1 LFSASPPVVGI
12 AKGRIQGFG
21 GDPNEGVFD
30 QTRKRNTVNDFLE
43 RISKLSP
50 NRLTLLAAELN
61 SSLERLK
68 RQASEPLAII
78 GIGCRFPGGANDPE
92 SFWRL
97 MSEGREAIS
106 EVPPD
111 RWDIDAFYDP
121 NPDAPA
127 KMSTRRGGFLSG
139 IDRFDPEF
147 FGISPREA
155 AGMDPQQR
163 LLLEVAW
170 EALEHAGQS
179 ADLLEG
185 SRTGVF
191 AGLCTSDYYLM
202 RCGAGPQSIDAYAA
216 TGNAHSV
223 AAGRISYLLGLQGP
237 SIAVDTSCSS
247 SLVAVHLA
255 CQSLR
260 LGECSMALAGGVNLI
275 LNPDITITLSKSH
288 MMAPDGRCK
297 AFDAS
302 ADGFVRA
309 EGCGLVVLKRLSDAR
324 ADGDRVLAVIRGTA
338 SNQDGKSSGLTA
350 PNGPSQVAVIQQ
362 ALANAGLQ
370 PSDVDFIEAHGTGTS
385 LGDPIE
391 ARALADVFGPSRAAD
406 CALQIGSVKTN
417 IGHAESAAGI
427 AGLIKAVLALQY
439 GRIPPNLHFKQ
450 LNPHIDWNG
459 LAINVPTA
467 ETSWNRAKGS
477 RVGGVSSFGFSGT
490 NAHVVLSDLPSE
502 EFVRDASGQEQD
514 AGDGPLH
521 LLPLSARTQPA
532 LAALVREYEQ
542 AFSKE
547 PGLNFADVCH
557 TAGIGRCHFAHRLA
571 VVAPSLAEAKERLAA
586 FQRGEKQAGVQEG
599 RATNSV
605 PGVVFMFTG
614 QGSQYVGMGRELF
627 ETQPVFRRELK
638 RCAEILEP
646 LLEKPLLEVIF
657 PDAGE
662 GKRSLPLIDQTQYTQ
677 PALFALEYSL
687 AALWRSWGVE
697 PVAVLGHSVGEY
709 VAACVAGVFSL
720 EDALHLVAVR
730 ARLMQKLPQNGTMA
744 AVLAGEDQVRAAIA
758 PYADSVSIAAIN
770 SPQNTVIS
778 GKADDVL
785 AALESLRQD
794 GVEAKLL
801 TVSHAFH
808 SPLVEPILD
817 EFEQHARGVQHQV
830 PVMDLVLN
838 TTGRIVDETSP
849 LDAAYWRRHA
859 REAVRFAESI
869 STLRERG
876 MRVFLEIGP
885 APVLTGLA
893 RQCVGDSDVVWLASL
908 RKDRDAWSQMLSS
921 LSSLF
926 VLGVNPHWQS
936 LSGQRLRSRIALPTY
951 PFQRR
956 RHWMDTRRI
965 QSQTAGQHPLLGDG
979 IRSAR
984 GEWVFESK
992 LSLEA
997 LPYLQDHRVHGIVVF
1012 PAPAYLE
1019 MAMACGQRAF
1029 AGQVCAVT
1037 DFVILE
1043 PLVLP
1048 EAGELTVQL
1057 IAVPCGD
1064 GALSFEI
1071 FSCEKRIAGS
1081 EPVWTLHG
1089 RGRLAPP
1096 DRAATA
1102 NPTALDEV
1110 RKRCA
1115 QQVSSA
1121 AYYEKLRALN
1131 IAFGPCFRGIRE
1143 ISRRDGEALGRLE
1156 APELVAVE
1164 ANRYYVHPA
1173 LLDACFQLLGAAI
1186 PGDEDRAGADS
1197 YLLVGLKRIVIAHPP
1212 SAAAFW
1218 THCVLHPS
1226 DGDQREELV
1235 GDMQLVNDDGGVFG
1249 FVEGVRLKRATREAL
1264 IHSSRRRSDDWLYE
1278 VRWVPKNELG
1288 CDPLALPA
1296 RFMPASDAL
1305 RAAVQGTA
1313 ADLWQRHRLATYGE
1327 AMRGLEAA
1335 SLDLVIRALTKLGWK
1350 PRPGERVSASALAAR
1365 LGIARAHWRLVGRL
1379 LELLG
1384 EQRILARDGEEWIVL
1399 SAPTSGDPE
1408 ARIKALVQ
1416 AFPQYAGEISMLTEC
1431 GTRLAEVFAGTCDPL
1446 AILFPG
1452 GSMTEVEKL
1461 TRDSPAAQT
1470 FNELVARVI
1479 QAALAKLPKDRVAR
1493 VIEVGAGTGGTTTA
1507 VLARLP
1513 DAQVEYVFTDVSQ
1526 HFLAKAQQ
1534 KFLGRE
1540 RTRFAILDVE
1550 KTPGSQGFEEHSF
1563 DVVLAAN
1570 VLHATKNLRE
1580 TLSNV
1585 RRLLAPGG
1593 LLVLFEVTSAQTW
1606 VDLTFGLTEGWW
1618 RFEDNDLRTSHPLL
1632 SRQSWTSL
1640 LEASGFTDVS
1650 LLPEGIGSDLP
1661 GLPTVVLCKNAPE
1674 SAAIDRGT
1682 WLLLSGSEKAAEPWR
1697 AALEARGEQVQIAT
1711 AQEGSCDVES
1721 VSQAYRSLLHR
1732 TRAAGL
1738 PVKGIVHLVGTEG
1751 PPLSDEVELSTL
1763 EASVRRSCLSALS
1776 MFRALISD
1784 SATESSRIW
1793 LITRAGLPTAGSLSA
1808 LDQSPMWGLGR
1819 TFAVEHPELWGGL
1832 IDIAELSTQSVA
1844 TAVDQLL
1851 SPAGEDQLAVV
1862 GGEVLAGR
1870 LMRCAKSIEV
1880 KTDRAVFHADAS
1892 YLVTG
1897 GFGGMGR
1904 RVLDWMA
1911 EQGARHIAVIGR
1923 SVDPA
1928 NPDEAVAA
1936 LGARGVQV
1944 LSMRADVADDAALG
1958 RVFEEIG
1965 ARLPKLAGV
1974 IHVAGIFDDRVL
1986 ARHDWPRFERVLKP
2000 KVAGGWNLHQRTKNL
2015 KLDFFVLFS
2024 SAASFLAP
2032 VGLGNYSAGNAFLD
2046 ALAHHRRAQGLP
2058 AVSIDWG
2065 AWEKVGM
2072 AQAVGDRRE
2081 SQWSQG
2087 GAATMT
2093 PQQGLAVLERLIRA
2107 APPQV
2112 GVLIVDWPKYLK
2124 RFGSVTPPLY
2134 AELRLAMERV
2144 NRSASPAAAP
2154 QPEVELVERLGHA
2167 APAERRRLVQAFV
2180 REHVTKVLALDPSQ
2194 LIDNDQ
2200 SLNELGLDSLMALEL
2215 RNVLGA
2221 GVKRTLPTTLVFDQ
2235 PSIDALTQYISADV
2249 LDLDEASPRAAQGRL
2264 DVAGSI
2270 ALTNAEGA
2278 RDKRT
2283 TLATV
2288 TTDIEEGQ
2296 L

>member
-1 LFSASPPVVGI
+1 M
-12 AKGRIQGFG
+12 
-21 GDPNEGVFD
+21 D
-30 QTRKRNTVNDFLE
+30 DFLE
-43 RISKLSP
+43 RVSKLSP
-50 NRLTLLAAELN
+50 NRLTLVAAELN
-61 SSLERLK
+61 SNLERLK

-78 GIGCRFPGGANDPE
+78 GMGCRFPGGANDPE

-97 MSEGREAIS
+97 MTEAREAIT

-121 NPDAPA
+121 NPDAPG

-139 IDRFDPEF
+139 IDQFDPEF

-191 AGLCTSDYYLM
+191 AGLCNTDYYLM
-202 RCGAGPQSIDAYAA
+202 RYESGPGSIDAYVA

-237 SIAVDTSCSS
+237 SIAVDTACSS

-275 LNPDITITLSKSH
+275 LSPDITVTLSKSH
-288 MMAPDGRCK
+288 MMSPDGRCK

-309 EGCGLVVLKRLSDAR
+309 EGCGLVVLKRLSDAVAAGNR
-324 ADGDRVLAVIRGTA
+324 ILAVIRGTA

-362 ALANAGLQ
+362 ALANAGLK

-391 ARALADVFGPSRAAD
+391 ARALADVFGPGRAAD

-427 AGLIKAVLALQY
+427 AGLIKTVLALQY
-439 GRIPPNLHFKQ
+439 GRIPANLHFKK

-459 LAINVPTA
+459 LAIHVPTA
-467 ETSWNRAKGS
+467 ETSWNRGKGF
-477 RVGGVSSFGFSGT
+477 RVAGVSSFGFSGT
-490 NAHVVLSDLPSE
+490 NAHVVLSDLPAE
-502 EFVRDASGQEQD
+502 ELVRNPSGQKSGQKED
-514 AGDGPLH
+514 AGNPPLH

-547 PGLNFADVCH
+547 PSLNLADVCY
-557 TAGIGRCHFAHRLA
+557 TAGTGRCHFEHRLA
-571 VVAPSLAEAKERLAA
+571 VVAPSVAEAKERLAA
-586 FQRGEKQAGVQEG
+586 FQRGEKHASVQNG
-599 RATNSV
+599 RSTNSAV
-605 PGVVFMFTG
+605 PGIVFMFTG

-627 ETQPVFRRELK
+627 ETQPVFRRELE

-646 LLEKPLLEVIF
+646 LLEKPLLEAVF
-657 PDAGE
+657 PNAGE
-662 GKRSLPLIDQTQYTQ
+662 GKRSVQLIDETQYTQ
-677 PALFALEYSL
+677 PALFALEYAL

-697 PVAVLGHSVGEY
+697 PVAVVGHSVGEY

-730 ARLMQKLPQNGTMA
+730 ARLMQTLPQNGTMA

-785 AALESLRQD
+785 AALERLRQE

-817 EFEQHARGVQHQV
+817 EFEQYARSVQHQA
-830 PVMDLVLN
+830 PVIDFVLN
-838 TTGRIVDETSP
+838 STGRLLDETSR

-893 RQCVGDSDVVWLASL
+893 RQCVGNSDVTWLASL
-908 RKDRDAWSQMLSS
+908 RKDRDGWSQMLSS

-926 VLGVNPHWQS
+926 VLGVNPDWQS
-936 LSGQRLRSRIALPTY
+936 FNGPRVRHRVALPTY

-956 RHWMDTRRI
+956 RHWMDTQRRK
-965 QSQTAGQHPLLGDG
+965 SQAAGRHPLLGDG

-997 LPYLQDHRVHGIVVF
+997 LPYLNDHRVHGIVVF

-1019 MAMACGQRAF
+1019 MAMACGRRAF
-1029 AGQVCAVT
+1029 AGHVCALT
-1037 DFVILE
+1037 DFAILE

-1048 EAGELTVQL
+1048 EEGELIAQL
-1057 IAVPCGD
+1057 IAAPCGD
-1064 GALSFEI
+1064 GVLSFEI
-1071 FSCEKRIAGS
+1071 FSREDRMVGS
-1081 EPVWTLHG
+1081 EPVWTLHAT
-1089 RGRLAPP
+1089 GRLAPSGV
-1096 DRAATA
+1096 AVTA
-1102 NPTALDEV
+1102 NLTPLDEV
-1110 RKRCA
+1110 RKRCSE
-1115 QQVSSA
+1115 QISSA
-1121 AYYEKLRALN
+1121 AYYEELRALS

-1143 ISRRDGEALGRLE
+1143 IWRRDGEALGRVE
-1156 APELVAVE
+1156 APELVSAE
-1164 ANRYYVHPA
+1164 ANRYHIHPA

-1186 PGDEDRAGADS
+1186 LGGEDQARSDS
-1197 YLLVGLKRIVIAHPP
+1197 YLMIGLERVVIARPP

-1218 THCVLHPS
+1218 THCVLRPS
-1226 DGDQREELV
+1226 DNDSRDELV
-1235 GDMQLVNDDGGVFG
+1235 GDMQLVGDDGDVFG
-1249 FVEGVRLKRATREAL
+1249 YVEGLRLKRAAREAL
-1264 IHSSRRRSDDWLYE
+1264 LHSSRRRLEDWLYE
-1278 VRWVPKNELG
+1278 VRWVPKNKLESNRLTQ
-1288 CDPLALPA
+1288 PLEY
-1296 RFMPASDAL
+1296 MPTSDAL
-1305 RAAVQGTA
+1305 RATVQETA
-1313 ADLWQRHRLATYGE
+1313 AELWQRHRLATYGE
-1327 AMRGLEAA
+1327 AIRGLEAA
-1335 SLDLVIRALTKLGWK
+1335 SLDLVIRALTRLGWK
-1350 PRPGERVSASALAAR
+1350 PELGERVTASALAAQ
-1365 LGIARAHWRLVGRL
+1365 LGIVKTHWRLVGRL

-1384 EQRILARDGEEWIVL
+1384 EQGILSRDGGEWIVRST
-1399 SAPTSGDPE
+1399 SAAGDPE
-1408 ARIKALVQ
+1408 ARIKDLGR
-1416 AFPQYAGEISMLTEC
+1416 AFPQSAGEISMLSEC
-1431 GTRLAEVFAGTCDPL
+1431 GTRLAEVLAGTCDPL
-1446 AILFPG
+1446 GILFPG

-1461 TRDSPAAQT
+1461 TQDSPAAQA

-1479 QAALAKLPKDRVAR
+1479 EAALAKLPRDRIAR

-1513 DAQVEYVFTDVSQ
+1513 DAKVEYVFTDVSQ
-1526 HFLAKAQQ
+1526 LFLAKAQR
-1534 KFLGRE
+1534 KFQGRE

-1550 KTPGSQGFEEHSF
+1550 ETPGSQGFEEHSF

-1593 LLVLFEVTSAQTW
+1593 LLVLFEGTTPQRW
-1606 VDLTFGLTEGWW
+1606 IDLTFGLTEGWW
-1618 RFEDNDLRTSHPLL
+1618 RFRDDDLRRSHPLL

-1640 LEASGFTDVS
+1640 LQESGFTEVS

-1661 GLPTVVLCKNAPE
+1661 GLPTILLCKNAPE
-1674 SAAIDRGT
+1674 AAAIKSGT
-1682 WLLLSGSEKAAEPWR
+1682 WLLLSGSENAAEPWR

-1711 AQEGSCDVES
+1711 AAENSCDVES
-1721 VSQAYRSLLHR
+1721 VSMAYGSLLQR
-1732 TRAAGL
+1732 TRAAGT

-1751 PPLSDEVELSTL
+1751 PRVSGKVELSTL
-1763 EASVRRSCLSALS
+1763 EASVRHSCMSALS
-1776 MFRALISD
+1776 MFQVLISEN
-1784 SATESSRIW
+1784 ATQSSRIW
-1793 LITRAGLPTAGSLSA
+1793 LITRGGLPTAGSLSA

-1832 IDIAELSTQSVA
+1832 IDIAEVSKESVA

-1851 SPAGEDQLAVV
+1851 GPAGEDQLAVV
-1862 GGEVLAGR
+1862 GEEVFAGR
-1870 LMRCAKSIEV
+1870 LIRCAKSIEV
-1880 KTDRAVFHADAS
+1880 KPEGPIFKADAS

-1904 RVLDWMA
+1904 KVLDWMA
-1911 EQGARHIAVIGR
+1911 DQGARHIAVIGR
-1923 SVDPA
+1923 SIDPA

-1936 LGARGVQV
+1936 LGARGGQV

-1958 RVFEEIG
+1958 RVFEEIA

-1974 IHVAGIFDDRVL
+1974 IHIAGIFDDRVL

-2015 KLDFFVLFS
+2015 PLDFFVLFS
-2024 SAASFLAP
+2024 SGASFLAP
-2032 VGLGNYSAGNAFLD
+2032 VGLGNYASGNAFLD

-2058 AVSIDWG
+2058 AVSINWG

-2072 AQAVGDRRE
+2072 AKAVGDRRE
-2081 SQWSQG
+2081 SQWIQG
-2087 GAATMT
+2087 GGATMT
-2093 PQQGLAVLERLIRA
+2093 PQQGLAALERLIRA

-2112 GVLIVDWPKYLK
+2112 GVLIIDWPKYFE
-2124 RFGSVTPPLY
+2124 RFGSVVPPLY
-2134 AELRLAMERV
+2134 AELHRVMERA
-2144 NRSASPAAAP
+2144 NRAAGPVAAP
-2154 QPEVELVERLGHA
+2154 QREVGLVERLDNA

-2180 REHVTKVLALDPSQ
+2180 REQVTKVLALDPSQ

-2215 RNVLGA
+2215 RNAIGA
-2221 GVKRTLPTTLVFDQ
+2221 GVKRPLPTTLVFDQ
-2235 PSIDALTQYISADV
+2235 PSIDALTQYICTNV
-2249 LDLDEASPRAAQGRL
+2249 VDLEEASPRAAQGGS

-2270 ALTNAEGA
+2270 VLTNAGRA
-2278 RDKRT
+2278 MDKGT
-2283 TLATV
+2283 TFATV
-2288 TTDIEEGQ
+2288 TMDIEEGE

>member
-1 LFSASPPVVGI
+1 
-12 AKGRIQGFG
+12 
-21 GDPNEGVFD
+21 
-30 QTRKRNTVNDFLE
+30 VNDFLE

-61 SSLERLK
+61 SNLERLK
-68 RQASEPLAII
+68 RQASEPIAII
-78 GIGCRFPGGANDPE
+78 GIGCRFPAGANDPE

-97 MSEGREAIS
+97 VTEGREAIS
-106 EVPPD
+106 DVPPD

-121 NPDAPA
+121 NPDAPG

-202 RCGAGPQSIDAYAA
+202 RCESGPESIDAYAA

-260 LGECSMALAGGVNLI
+260 LGESSMALAGGVNLI
-275 LNPDITITLSKSH
+275 LSPDITVTLSKSH

-324 ADGDRVLAVIRGTA
+324 ADGDRILAVIRGTA

-391 ARALADVFGPSRAAD
+391 ARALAEVFGPGRARD

-427 AGLIKAVLALQY
+427 AGLIKTVLALHHEQ
-439 GRIPPNLHFKQ
+439 IPPNLHFKQ

-459 LAINVPTA
+459 LAIHVPT
-467 ETSWNRAKGS
+467 TGTLWNRGKGS
-477 RVGGVSSFGFSGT
+477 RVAGVSSFGFSGT

-502 EFVRDASGQEQD
+502 QFVPDAPGQQED
-514 AGDGPLH
+514 PPLH

-542 AFSKE
+542 AFGKD
-547 PGLNFADVCH
+547 PGLSLADVCH
-557 TAGIGRCHFAHRLA
+557 TAGTGRCHFEHRLA
-571 VVAPSLAEAKERLAA
+571 VVAPNLAEAKQRLAA
-586 FQRGEKQAGVQEG
+586 VARGETHTSVQVG
-599 RATNSV
+599 RSTNSV

-646 LLEKPLLEVIF
+646 LLQKPLLEVLF
-657 PDAGE
+657 ADAGE
-662 GKRSLPLIDQTQYTQ
+662 GNRSPQLIDETQYTQ
-677 PALFALEYSL
+677 PALFALEYAL
-687 AALWRSWGVE
+687 AALWRSWGIE

-720 EDALHLVAVR
+720 EDALHLVTVR
-730 ARLMQKLPQNGTMA
+730 SRLMQTLPRNGTMA

-778 GKADDVL
+778 GKAADVL
-785 AALESLRQD
+785 SVLERLRQE
-794 GVEAKLL
+794 GVEAKPL

-808 SPLVEPILD
+808 SPLVEPILG
-817 EFEQHARGVQHQV
+817 EFEDYARSVQHQA

-838 TTGRIVDETSP
+838 TTGRLPDETSP
-849 LDAAYWRRHA
+849 LDAVYWRRHA

-869 STLRERG
+869 STLRHRG
-876 MRVFLEIGP
+876 LRVFLEIGP

-893 RQCVGDSDVVWLASL
+893 RQCVGESDVVWLASL
-908 RKDRDAWSQMLSS
+908 RKDRDCWSQMLSS

-926 VLGVNPHWQS
+926 VLGFNPDWQS
-936 LSGQRLRSRIALPTY
+936 FNDPRLRRRVALPTY

-956 RHWMDTRRI
+956 RHWMGTQRVK
-965 QSQTAGQHPLLGDG
+965 SQTSGQHPLLGKG
-979 IRSAR
+979 IQSAR

-997 LPYLQDHRVHGIVVF
+997 LPYLNDHRVHGIVVF

-1029 AGQVCAVT
+1029 AGQDCALT

-1048 EAGELTVQL
+1048 ESGELTVQL
-1057 IAVPCGD
+1057 IAASY
-1064 GALSFEI
+1064 GAGSRNFEI
-1071 FSCEKRIAGS
+1071 FSCEERTPGS
-1081 EPVWTLHG
+1081 EPVWTLHAT
-1089 RGRLAPP
+1089 GRLAPS
-1096 DRAATA
+1096 DAAAPA
-1102 NPTALDEV
+1102 NLAAFDEV

-1115 QQVSSA
+1115 EQISSA
-1121 AYYEKLRALN
+1121 AYYEKLGALN
-1131 IAFGPCFRGIRE
+1131 IDFGPCFRGIRE
-1143 ISRRDGEALGRLE
+1143 ICRRDGEALGRVE
-1156 APELVAVE
+1156 APELVAAE
-1164 ANRYYVHPA
+1164 AKRYHVHPA
-1173 LLDACFQLLGAAI
+1173 LLDSCFQLFGAAI
-1186 PGDEDRAGADS
+1186 AGGEEQAGAHS
-1197 YLLVGLKRIVIAHPP
+1197 YLMVGLERIVIARSP
-1212 SAAAFW
+1212 SAPAFW
-1218 THCVLHPS
+1218 THCVLRQS
-1226 DGDQREELV
+1226 DDDHAEELV

-1249 FVEGVRLKRATREAL
+1249 YVEGLRLKRATREAL
-1264 IHSSRRRSDDWLYE
+1264 IRPSRRRSDDWLYE
-1278 VRWVPKNELG
+1278 VRWVPRNELG
-1288 CDPLALPA
+1288 SNRLAQPLEY
-1296 RFMPASDAL
+1296 MPTSDAL
-1305 RAAVQGTA
+1305 RATVQETGTE
-1313 ADLWQRHRLATYGE
+1313 LWQRNRFAAHKE
-1327 AMRGLEAA
+1327 AIEGLEAA

-1350 PRPGERVSASALAAR
+1350 PRRGERVTASALAAQLR
-1365 LGIARAHWRLVGRL
+1365 IVKAHGRLVGRL
-1379 LELLG
+1379 LEFLG
-1384 EQRILARDGEEWIVL
+1384 EQRILSRDGNEWIVQ
-1399 SAPTSGDPE
+1399 SDPPSGDPE
-1408 ARIKALVQ
+1408 ARIKALAQ
-1416 AFPQYAGEISMLTEC
+1416 TFPEYVGEISMLSEC
-1431 GTRLAEVFAGTCDPL
+1431 GERLAEVLAGTCDPL

-1461 TRDSPAAQT
+1461 TQDSPAARA

-1479 QAALAKLPKDRVAR
+1479 EAALAKLPKDRIAR
-1493 VIEVGAGTGGTTTA
+1493 VIEIGAGTGGTTSA
-1507 VLARLP
+1507 VLARLSEAP
-1513 DAQVEYVFTDVSQ
+1513 VEYVFTDVSQ
-1526 HFLAKAQQ
+1526 LFLAKAQE
-1534 KFLGRE
+1534 KFKGRE

-1550 KTPGSQGFEEHSF
+1550 RTPASQGFEEHAF
-1563 DVVLAAN
+1563 DVVIAAN

-1580 TLSNV
+1580 TLSNA

-1593 LLVLFEVTSAQTW
+1593 LLVLFEITSPQRW

-1618 RFEDNDLRTSHPLL
+1618 RFQDHDLRPSHPLL

-1640 LEASGFTDVS
+1640 LQESGFADVS

-1661 GLPTVVLCKNAPE
+1661 GLPTVVLCKNSPE
-1674 SAAIDRGT
+1674 AATIDRGT
-1682 WLLLSGSEKAAEPWR
+1682 WLLLTGSENAAEPWR

-1711 AQEGSCDVES
+1711 APENSHDVES
-1721 VSQAYRSLLHR
+1721 VSRAYGSLLHG
-1732 TRAAGL
+1732 TRAAGGR
-1738 PVKGIVHLVGTEG
+1738 VKGIVHLVGTEG
-1751 PPLSDEVELSTL
+1751 LPLSDDVELSTL
-1763 EASVRRSCLSALS
+1763 EASVRRCCISALS
-1776 MFRALISD
+1776 MFQALIRD

-1793 LITRAGLPTAGSLSA
+1793 LITRGGLPTAGSRSA

-1819 TFAVEHPELWGGL
+1819 TFAAEHPELWGGL
-1832 IDIAELSTQSVA
+1832 IDIAELSTKSVA

-1851 SPAGEDQLAVV
+1851 GPLGEDQLAVV
-1862 GGEVLAGR
+1862 GQEVLAGR

-1880 KTDRAVFHADAS
+1880 KSDRPVFHAEAS

-1904 RVLDWMA
+1904 RVLEWMA
-1911 EQGARHIAVIGR
+1911 DQGARHIAVIGR
-1923 SVDPA
+1923 SIDPA

-1958 RVFEEIG
+1958 RVFEQIA

-1974 IHVAGIFDDRVL
+1974 LHVAGIFDDRVL

-2015 KLDFFVLFS
+2015 SLDFFVLFS

-2032 VGLGNYSAGNAFLD
+2032 VGLANYAAGNAFLD

-2081 SQWSQG
+2081 NQWSQA

-2093 PQQGLAVLERLIRA
+2093 PQQGLAVLQRLIGD

-2124 RFGSVTPPLY
+2124 RSGSVVPPLY
-2134 AELRLAMERV
+2134 AELHRAIERA
-2144 NRSASPAAAP
+2144 NRGAVPVAARAP
-2154 QPEVELVERLGHA
+2154 EAGLVERLDNA
-2167 APAERRRLVQAFV
+2167 VPAERRRLVQAFV

-2235 PSIDALTQYISADV
+2235 PSIDALTQYIHTTL
-2249 LDLDEASPRAAQGRL
+2249 LDLDEASQRAGQLGS

-2270 ALTNAEGA
+2270 APTNAERI

>member
-1 LFSASPPVVGI
+1 
-12 AKGRIQGFG
+12 
-21 GDPNEGVFD
+21 
-30 QTRKRNTVNDFLE
+30 VNDFLE

-61 SSLERLK
+61 SDLERLK

-78 GIGCRFPGGANDPE
+78 GMGCRFPGGANDPE

-97 MSEGREAIS
+97 MTEGREAIS

-121 NPDAPA
+121 NPDAPG

-139 IDRFDPEF
+139 IDQFDPEF
-147 FGISPREA
+147 FSISPREA

-163 LLLEVAW
+163 MLLEVAW

-191 AGLCTSDYYLM
+191 AGLCNTDYYLM
-202 RCGAGPQSIDAYAA
+202 RYESGPGSIDAYVA

-237 SIAVDTSCSS
+237 SIAVDTACSS

-260 LGECSMALAGGVNLI
+260 LGECSMALAGGANLI
-275 LNPDITITLSKSH
+275 LSPDITVTLSKSH
-288 MMAPDGRCK
+288 MMSPDGRCK

-324 ADGDRVLAVIRGTA
+324 ADGDRILAVIRGTA
-338 SNQDGKSSGLTA
+338 CNQDGKSGGLTA
-350 PNGPSQVAVIQQ
+350 PNGPSQVAVIRQ
-362 ALANAGLQ
+362 ALVNAGLE

-391 ARALADVFGPSRAAD
+391 AGALADVFGPGRARD

-427 AGLIKAVLALQY
+427 AGLIKTVLALQH
-439 GRIPPNLHFKQ
+439 GRIPPNLHFKK

-459 LAINVPTA
+459 LAIKVPTA
-467 ETSWNRAKGS
+467 ETSWHRGKGFRAA
-477 RVGGVSSFGFSGT
+477 GVSSFGFSGT
-490 NAHVVLSDLPSE
+490 NAHVVLSDLPTE
-502 EFVRDASGQEQD
+502 ELVPDAPGREED
-514 AGDGPLH
+514 AGDRPLH
-521 LLPLSARTQPA
+521 LLPLSARTEPA
-532 LAALVREYEQ
+532 LAALISEYEQ
-542 AFSKE
+542 AFRKE
-547 PGLNFADVCH
+547 PGLNLADVCH
-557 TAGIGRCHFAHRLA
+557 TAAMGRCHFEHRLA
-571 VVAPSLAEAKERLAA
+571 IVAPGLDEAKDRLAA
-586 FQRGEKQAGVQEG
+586 IQRGEKHASVRSG
-599 RATNSV
+599 RSTNSAV
-605 PGVVFMFTG
+605 PGIVFMFTG

-627 ETQPVFRRELK
+627 GTEPVFRRELK
-638 RCAEILEP
+638 RCAEILGP
-646 LLEKPLLEVIF
+646 LLEKPLLEVLF

-662 GKRSLPLIDQTQYTQ
+662 GNRSPRLIDETQYTQ
-677 PALFALEYSL
+677 PALFALEYAL

-720 EDALHLVAVR
+720 EDALRLVAVR
-730 ARLMQKLPQNGTMA
+730 SRLMQTLPQSGTMA
-744 AVLAGEDQVRAAIA
+744 AVFAGEQRVRAAMA
-758 PYADSVSIAAIN
+758 PYAASVSIAAIN

-778 GKADDVL
+778 GKAEDVL
-785 AALESLRQD
+785 AALEQLRQE
-794 GVEAKLL
+794 GVGAKLL

-808 SPLVEPILD
+808 SPLVEPILG
-817 EFEQHARGVQHQV
+817 EFEQYARSVQHQA

-838 TTGRIVDETSP
+838 STGRLLDETSP

-893 RQCVGDSDVVWLASL
+893 RQCVGDADVIWLASL
-908 RKDRDAWSQMLSS
+908 RKDCDAWSPMLSS

-926 VLGVNPHWQS
+926 VLGFNPDWQS
-936 LSGQRLRSRIALPTY
+936 FNGPRLRRPIALPTY

-965 QSQTAGQHPLLGDG
+965 KSQTAGQHPLLGDG

-992 LSLEA
+992 LSLEG
-997 LPYLQDHRVHGIVVF
+997 LPYLNDHRVHGIVVF

-1019 MAMACGQRAF
+1019 MAMACGRRAF
-1029 AGQVCAVT
+1029 AGQVCVLT
-1037 DFVILE
+1037 DFAILE

-1048 EAGELTVQL
+1048 EEGELTAQL
-1057 IAVPCGD
+1057 IAAPCGD

-1071 FSCEKRIAGS
+1071 FSCEERTAGS

-1089 RGRLAPP
+1089 TGRLAPS
-1096 DRAATA
+1096 DAAVTA
-1102 NPTALDEV
+1102 NLTVLDEV

-1115 QQVSSA
+1115 EQTSSA

-1131 IAFGPCFRGIRE
+1131 IAFGPRFRGIRE
-1143 ISRRDGEALGRLE
+1143 IWRRDGEALGRLE
-1156 APELVAVE
+1156 APELVAAE
-1164 ANRYYVHPA
+1164 ANRYHVHPA

-1186 PGDEDRAGADS
+1186 LGGKDQAGADS
-1197 YLLVGLKRIVIAHPP
+1197 YLLVGLERIVIARPP

-1218 THCVLHPS
+1218 THCVLRPR
-1226 DGDQREELV
+1226 DDDNLEELV
-1235 GDMQLVNDDGGVFG
+1235 GDMQLVGDDGGVLG
-1249 FVEGVRLKRATREAL
+1249 YVEGLRLKRATREAL
-1264 IHSSRRRSDDWLYE
+1264 IHSLRRPSDDWLYE

-1288 CDPLALPA
+1288 SHRPTLPVEY
-1296 RFMPASDAL
+1296 MPTSESL
-1305 RAAVQGTA
+1305 SAAVQGTA
-1313 ADLWQRHRLATYGE
+1313 ADLWQKHGLATYGD
-1327 AMRGLEAA
+1327 AIRGLEAA
-1335 SLDLVIRALTKLGWK
+1335 SLDLVTRALTKLGWK
-1350 PRPGERVSASALAAR
+1350 PQPGERVSASALAAQ
-1365 LGIARAHWRLVGRL
+1365 LGVVRAHGRLVGRL

-1384 EQRILARDGEEWIVL
+1384 EQRILSRDSEEWIVR
-1399 SAPTSGDPE
+1399 STPTSGDPE
-1408 ARIKALVQ
+1408 AQIKALGQ
-1416 AFPQYAGEISMLTEC
+1416 TFPQCAGEISMLSEC
-1431 GTRLAEVFAGTCDPL
+1431 GTRLAEVLSGTCDPL
-1446 AILFPG
+1446 EILFPG

-1461 TRDSPAAQT
+1461 TQDSPAAQA

-1479 QAALAKLPKDRVAR
+1479 GAALAKLPKDRIAR

-1507 VLARLP
+1507 VLAGLS

-1526 HFLAKAQQ
+1526 LFLDKAKQ
-1534 KFLGRE
+1534 KFSGRAC
-1540 RTRFAILDVE
+1540 TRFAILNVE
-1550 KTPGSQGFEEHSF
+1550 ETPGSQGFEEHSF

-1580 TLSNV
+1580 TLRNV

-1593 LLVLFEVTSAQTW
+1593 LLVLFEGTSALRW
-1606 VDLTFGLTEGWW
+1606 IDLTFGLTEGWW
-1618 RFEDNDLRTSHPLL
+1618 RFQDYDLRTSHPLL
-1632 SRQSWTSL
+1632 SRQSWISL
-1640 LEASGFTDVS
+1640 LEDSGFTEVS
-1650 LLPEGIGSDLP
+1650 LLPESIGSELP
-1661 GLPTVVLCKNAPE
+1661 GLPTILLCKNAPE
-1674 SAAIDRGT
+1674 AATIKPGT
-1682 WLLLSGSEKAAEPWR
+1682 WLLLTGSENAAEPFR
-1697 AALEARGEQVQIAT
+1697 AALEARGEQVQIAR
-1711 AQEGSCDVES
+1711 AAENLCDVES
-1721 VSQAYRSLLHR
+1721 VSLAYRSLLHGI
-1732 TRAAGL
+1732 RAAGT
-1738 PVKGIVHLVGTEG
+1738 PVKGVVHLVGTEG

-1763 EASVRRSCLSALS
+1763 EASVRRSCISALS
-1776 MFRALISD
+1776 MFQALISEN
-1784 SATESSRIW
+1784 STESSRIW
-1793 LITRAGLPTAGSLSA
+1793 LITRGGLPTAGSLSA

-1832 IDIAELSTQSVA
+1832 IDIAEVSTQSVA

-1862 GGEVLAGR
+1862 AERVLAGR

-1880 KTDRAVFHADAS
+1880 KPDRPIFHADAS

-1904 RVLDWMA
+1904 KVLDWMA
-1911 EQGARHIAVIGR
+1911 DQGARHIAVIGR
-1923 SVDPA
+1923 SIDPA

-1936 LGARGVQV
+1936 LGARGIQV
-1944 LSMRADVADDAALG
+1944 LSMRADVADDAVLG
-1958 RVFEEIG
+1958 RVFEEIT

-1974 IHVAGIFDDRVL
+1974 IHIAGIFDDRVL

-2000 KVAGGWNLHQRTKNL
+2000 KVAGGWNLHRRTKNL
-2015 KLDFFVLFS
+2015 PLDFFVLFS
-2024 SAASFLAP
+2024 SGASFLAP
-2032 VGLGNYSAGNAFLD
+2032 VGLGNYAAGNAFLD

-2072 AQAVGDRRE
+2072 ALAVGDRRE

-2087 GAATMT
+2087 GGATMT
-2093 PQQGLAVLERLIRA
+2093 PQQGLAVLQRLILD

-2124 RFGSVTPPLY
+2124 RFGRVAPPLY
-2134 AELRLAMERV
+2134 AELC
-2144 NRSASPAAAP
+2144 SAIARPS
-2154 QPEVELVERLGHA
+2154 HA
-2167 APAERRRLVQAFV
+2167 ASQESIATSAVRRFDDGQLAERRDLLF
-2180 REHVTKVLALDPSQ
+2180 EHISEEAAEVLGFGRANQLDPEKG
-2194 LIDNDQ
+2194 LFD
-2200 SLNELGLDSLMALEL
+2200 LGMDSLTAVEL
-2215 RNVLGA
+2215 KNRLQTTLGKPLPSTLFFDHPNVQELTEYLAREVLRWNDGTPTERDA
-2221 GVKRTLPTTLVFDQ
+2221 RTL
-2235 PSIDALTQYISADV
+2235 
-2249 LDLDEASPRAAQGRL
+2249 
-2264 DVAGSI
+2264 VA
-2270 ALTNAEGA
+2270 TPN
-2278 RDKRT
+2278 
-2283 TLATV
+2283 
-2288 TTDIEEGQ
+2288 IEEGE